1 MIKNKKDYYR
11 ILKLN
16 RLGIADLNQDVKN
29 VNVFIDDLFSELFIF
44 DRVNDSQNYRYKYLF
59 NNKGFYIKL
68 DTDIRV
74 MYIKSDIRFEYKI
87 GNYTHRTPLEYIIT
101 DMIYDKLG
109 LKNYFAQF
117 SMIYKTRER
126 LNIRPYGINEI
137 YTLKQ

>member
-29 VNVFIDDLFSELFIF
+29 INNFIDDLFSELFIF
-44 DRVNDSQNYRYKYLF
+44 DEPNYSHNFRNKYLY
-59 NNKGFYIKL
+59 NHKGFYIIL
-68 DTDIRV
+68 DTATQV
-74 MYIKSDIRFEYKI
+74 MYIESNITFKYKI
-87 GNYTHRTPLEYIIT
+87 SNYTHRTPLEYIIT

-117 SMIYKTRER
+117 SIIYKIDKKV
-126 LNIRPYGINEI
+126 NIRPYDINEI
-137 YTLKQ
+137 YT